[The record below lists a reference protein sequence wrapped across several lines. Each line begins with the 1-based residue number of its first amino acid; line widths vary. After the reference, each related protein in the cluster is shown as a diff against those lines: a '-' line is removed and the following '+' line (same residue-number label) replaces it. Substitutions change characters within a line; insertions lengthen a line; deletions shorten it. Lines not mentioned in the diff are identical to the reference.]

1 MVRQFIQYKETLQL
15 QMGSECCCVCEGGM
29 WQKMGRPNRI
39 LGPKIFN
46 PWPLTTGPVTG
57 QHFHHS
63 PLQELSSQEQGGRNK
78 ILQQLHTFYR
88 CTLSRKNKPESPQK
102 TRACRTAG
110 FRYTICMCRYIRIRR
125 DKQRFILFLV
135 QCVIRLVISLSVRT
149 TSFLCTHCT
158 HCTVHTVSHL
168 LC

>member
-1 MVRQFIQYKETLQL
+1 
-15 QMGSECCCVCEGGM
+15 M

-135 QCVIRLVISLSVRT
+135 QCVISLSVRT
-149 TSFLCTHCT
+149 TSFLW
-158 HCTVHTVSHL
+158 TVHTVSHL
-168 LC
+168 LQSAKYFLFSTFSLSLGDQIN

>member
-1 MVRQFIQYKETLQL
+1 
-15 QMGSECCCVCEGGM
+15 MGSECCCVCEGGM

-110 FRYTICMCRYIRIRR
+110 FRYTICIMHVPIHPHKAWQAEIHIIFGTVCHSPGNFSLRTDNFFPMHTLHSTYCITPSMLKI
-125 DKQRFILFLV
+125 FFLV
-135 QCVIRLVISLSVRT
+135 HFPCP
-149 TSFLCTHCT
+149 
-158 HCTVHTVSHL
+158 
-168 LC
+168 

>member
-110 FRYTICMCRYIRIRR
+110 FRYTICMCRYIRISR
-125 DKQRFILFLV
+125 D
-135 QCVIRLVISLSVRT
+135 RLRDSYYFWYSV
-149 TSFLCTHCT
+149 SFAW
-158 HCTVHTVSHL
+158 
-168 LC
+168 